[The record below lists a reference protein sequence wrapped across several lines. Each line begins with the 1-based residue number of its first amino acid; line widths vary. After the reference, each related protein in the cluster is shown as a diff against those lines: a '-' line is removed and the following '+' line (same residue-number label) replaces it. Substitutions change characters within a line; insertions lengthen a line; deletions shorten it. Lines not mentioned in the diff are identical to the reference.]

1 LNLQTKL
8 VMAGIALCALAA
20 LFWPRDGGTFK
31 EPGGFL
37 YDSGGQA
44 TTLGP
49 RLASVTVVHFWATW
63 CAPCI
68 TEIPALQRL
77 AADFAAERGFAIV
90 FVAVADQKE
99 RVAPFLGA
107 GAEMALYDPKWDVA
121 HRYGTRQLPESY
133 VLVDGKVVQK
143 FDGPANWDDKAL
155 RDGLRERIRRR
166 QAATLPWPG
175 AAGAALA
182 AIAASR

>member
-1 LNLQTKL
+1 
-8 VMAGIALCALAA
+8 A
-20 LFWPRDGGTFK
+20 P
-31 EPGGFL
+31 
-37 YDSGGQA
+37 
-44 TTLGP
+44 
-49 RLASVTVVHFWATW
+49 VTVVHFWATW

-90 FVAVADQKE
+90 FVAVADNKE
-99 RVAPFLGA
+99 RVGPFLGA

-143 FDGPANWDDKAL
+143 FDGPANWDDKAV
-155 RDGLRERIRRR
+155 RDKLRERIHQH
-166 QAATLPWPG
+166 QAASLRLPASPRLFPMV
-175 AAGAALA
+175 AAAAFAALGA
-182 AIAASR
+182 LGANATPR